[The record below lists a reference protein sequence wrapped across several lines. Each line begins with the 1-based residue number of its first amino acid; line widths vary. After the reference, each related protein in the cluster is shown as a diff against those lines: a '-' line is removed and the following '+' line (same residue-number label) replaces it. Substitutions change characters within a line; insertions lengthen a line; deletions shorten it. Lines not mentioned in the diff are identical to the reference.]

1 MTTSAT
7 CNPQNTGPLW
17 TTRDLA
23 RFIGC
28 SERQVAR
35 LREEGLPVVRVGG
48 LIRFVPSRVMAWL
61 DGREAGNA
69 SADDRASQL
78 ADIAADNDGD
88 AAECAAADMA
98 REFPHPF
105 P

>member
-1 MTTSAT
+1 MTTTDIIDS
-7 CNPQNTGPLW
+7 TGTAALW

-35 LREEGLPVVRVGG
+35 LREEGLPIVRVGG
-48 LIRFVPSRVMAWL
+48 LVRFVPSRVMAWL
-61 DGREAGNA
+61 DSRNE
-69 SADDRASQL
+69 RARQL
-78 ADIAADNDGD
+78 ADIAVTGDEDN
-88 AAECAAADMA
+88 AACAAADHF
-98 REFPHPF
+98 REFPPA